1 MKDFIN
7 NISPRLRLM
16 VNKYIFFVMMNTNQ
30 YILKMMENPVH
41 IAYLEDKKRQ
51 KSLVKDQD
59 KKTYFELC

>member
-1 MKDFIN
+1 
-7 NISPRLRLM
+7 
-16 VNKYIFFVMMNTNQ
+16 MNTNQ

-59 KKTYFELC
+59 KKHILNYAKYVQKYHIPDY